1 MKRILAL
8 LVVAAAAY
16 GIYYFVFK
24 KDDNKDPNTKET
36 PLVLKKHSPAFNQ
49 QVDTVVSYYLAI
61 KDAFVTA
68 DTATAKNYTRKFMAA
83 LDSLPIGELEKDSS
97 VVLATVTATIE
108 DVKSNASSLLAQT
121 DVTEMRRD
129 FSSLTGMMYP
139 TFFTALSYEGEK
151 LYLQHCPMA
160 FEGGEGAN
168 WLSNNSEVV
177 NPYLG
182 NNHPKYKATMLHC
195 GEVKDSIMVK

>member
-16 GIYYFVFK
+16 GVYYFVFK
-24 KDDNKDPNTKET
+24 KDDNTVQNTKET
-36 PLVLKKHSPAFNQ
+36 PLALKKHSPAFNA
-49 QVDTVVSYYLAI
+49 QVDTVVGYYLAI

-68 DTATAKNYTRKFMAA
+68 DTATVKENTRKFISS
-83 LDSLPIGELEKDSS
+83 LDSLNLAELEKDSS
-97 VVLATVTATIE
+97 VVLATVTATVD
-108 DVKSNASSLLAQT
+108 DVKSNAASLLTQT

-160 FEGGEGAN
+160 FEGGQGAN
-168 WLSNNSEVV
+168 WLSNNSEIV

-182 NNHPKYKATMLHC
+182 DNHPKYKKTMLHC
-195 GEVKDSIMVK
+195 GEVKDSVMAK